1 MSHAHTPPEKKLK
14 HKLFHTIYG
23 SVRKAGVMC
32 SLWERIM
39 YNVLTNLAAEIEI
52 LLCDI
57 L

>member
-1 MSHAHTPPEKKLK
+1 MPILHQKKKLK

-23 SVRKAGVMC
+23 SVRKVMC

-39 YNVLTNLAAEIEI
+39 YNVLTNLAAEIEV
-52 LLCDI
+52 LLCGI